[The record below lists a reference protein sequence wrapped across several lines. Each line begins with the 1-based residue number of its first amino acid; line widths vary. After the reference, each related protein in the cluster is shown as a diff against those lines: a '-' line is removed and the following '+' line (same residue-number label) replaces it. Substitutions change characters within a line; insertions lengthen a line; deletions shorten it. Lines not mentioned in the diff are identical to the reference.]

1 MVEVLLQFRVC
12 LIAALNFCRWANLIT
27 LCHCPCVRRQ
37 QVFVL
42 FVLMRPKYC
51 ALISGALPTGGA
63 VGCEDLVREQ
73 GVDCK
78 LLNLRIL
85 LLHERLLC
93 S

>member
-1 MVEVLLQFRVC
+1 M
-12 LIAALNFCRWANLIT
+12 
-27 LCHCPCVRRQ
+27 
-37 QVFVL
+37 FVL

-73 GVDCK
+73 GVDYK
-78 LLNLRIL
+78 LLILRIL
-85 LLHERLLC
+85 LLHEGLLC